1 MKESECTDQLMD
13 KSRGWRIGGWE
24 DPSISDPKQGENRL
38 TDGSLSIHPQGWLS
52 CQLIQPCSAPDMRGE
67 RCLSVRA
74 GPLPHFCRPKGAKR
88 RPSIRCPWPAH
99 LRRGDIWA
107 LAGIHNREW
116 RWCSQCLRRR
126 ARAPCGW
133 DSSGGTRCLGRTSP
147 GDRGGARVKGG
158 WNLAVLTCPGTLH
171 LSLSL
176 SRPLAHFA
184 FLCPLHV
191 HQCVYLYLCLSWPL
205 FTLPLFSVHL
215 FISLMCLSHL
225 LSQSLSACAGMFA
238 PYTVLYFRLPGLTLS
253 TFSFLSSPGPFPST
267 SPLPFPNLP
276 SISSWTN

>member
-1 MKESECTDQLMD
+1 M
-13 KSRGWRIGGWE
+13 
-24 DPSISDPKQGENRL
+24 
-38 TDGSLSIHPQGWLS
+38 
-52 CQLIQPCSAPDMRGE
+52 
-67 RCLSVRA
+67 
-74 GPLPHFCRPKGAKR
+74 
-88 RPSIRCPWPAH
+88 
-99 LRRGDIWA
+99 
-107 LAGIHNREW
+107 
-116 RWCSQCLRRR
+116 
-126 ARAPCGW
+126 
-133 DSSGGTRCLGRTSP
+133 
-147 GDRGGARVKGG
+147 
-158 WNLAVLTCPGTLH
+158 LTCPGTLH

-267 SPLPFPNLP
+267 SPLEFVETAPAHSYQLVSTTRKACPQL
-276 SISSWTN
+276 SVIITQKGSGGQLA